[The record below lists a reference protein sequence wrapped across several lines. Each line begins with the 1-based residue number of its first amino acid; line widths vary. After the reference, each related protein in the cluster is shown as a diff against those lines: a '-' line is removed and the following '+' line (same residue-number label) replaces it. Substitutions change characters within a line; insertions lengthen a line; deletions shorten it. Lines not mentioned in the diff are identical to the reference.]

1 MNTLS
6 ERLDQQL
13 VDLAWSLWTELGVAG
28 VYRSHQQFMIFPE
41 ELILLT
47 ARLQRNDPRLV
58 EEALDWCSR
67 YHHFISVS
75 RLKTLAKS
83 WGKVTIDAFSMFSAT
98 LNRVSRA
105 HWPVLAHAVPL
116 KYQPSGK
123 SKAPRFEQPAL
134 LLFRLRSLFGVGA
147 RADVIAFYLA
157 QKQGNYSIS
166 DVTEV
171 GYTKR
176 NLADVL
182 ENFVQAGIF
191 DSFFSR
197 NQQRFDFAKRGEFEK
212 VLGPIPQFMPSWRQ
226 IFEVIIL
233 LSDSIQQIEKKS
245 QSTRVVE
252 VRNVLGGMK
261 NQLNRLKLAAPPL
274 QSDFQMYWD
283 SLSEW
288 ILKILPSLTGGV

>member
-1 MNTLS
+1 MNLLS
-6 ERLDQQL
+6 ERLDRQL

-28 VYRSHQQFMIFPE
+28 VHRAHQQFMISPE
-41 ELILLT
+41 ELILVT
-47 ARLQRNDPRLV
+47 ARLQGSDPRLV

-98 LNRVSRA
+98 LNRISRA
-105 HWPVLAHAVPL
+105 HWPVLTHAVPL
-116 KYQPSGK
+116 KCQPSGK

-134 LLFRLRSLFGVGA
+134 LLFRLRSLFGVSA

-166 DVTEV
+166 DVREI

-182 ENFVQAGIF
+182 ESFVQAGIF

-197 NQQRFDFAKRGEFEK
+197 NQLRFGFAKRKEFEEI
-212 VLGPIPQFMPSWRQ
+212 LEPLPRFMPAWRQ
-226 IFEVIIL
+226 IFELIIPL
-233 LSDSIQQIEKKS
+233 RDYIQQIEKKS

-252 VRNVLGGMK
+252 VRNVLRGIED
-261 NQLNRLKLAAPPL
+261 QLKRLKLAAPPM
-274 QSDFQMYWD
+274 QSDFQLYWD

-288 ILKILPSLTGGV
+288 TLGILPALAG